1 MILSDGG
8 CFVQALLPN
17 EVHLWWALLNSHEN
31 ELPQCAS
38 LLSDDER
45 KRADRF
51 HHVRHRHRFIKT
63 HSLLRR
69 ILGHYLDSPPDSLC
83 FVRDDNGKPGM
94 NKTGLGKRVPPNIYF
109 NLSHS
114 HDAVLVGIA
123 PDRPIGVDIEYIRP
137 LSNMK
142 AIAARFFSEA
152 EYQAIQA
159 FPLDEQNA
167 GFFKFWTMKEA
178 YLKATGKGLAGLREV
193 RMTGDAMAV
202 GCPEDIVIADAFDKP
217 WSIKPL
223 HPDPGYAAAV
233 AVSGNSAIVPILRQ
247 TEWHVFSDPLMGQ
260 CFVLEKPA

>member
-1 MILSDGG
+1 MQS
-8 CFVQALLPN
+8 LLPS
-17 EVHLWWALLNSHEN
+17 EVHIWWALLDSHED

-38 LLSDDER
+38 LLSNGER
-45 KRADRF
+45 NRADKF
-51 HHVRHRHRFIKT
+51 YHVRHRHRFIKT

-69 ILGHYLDSPPDSLC
+69 ILGHYLDVPPDCLC
-83 FVRDDNGKPGM
+83 FAKDDNGKPVLNQPGAQ
-94 NKTGLGKRVPPNIYF
+94 NIYF

-159 FPLDEQNA
+159 FPLNEQNA
-167 GFFKFWTMKEA
+167 VFFKFWTMKEA

-193 RMTGDAMAV
+193 QTPGDAM
-202 GCPEDIVIADAFDKP
+202 GNGNPEDIVIADASGKP

-223 HPDPGYAAAV
+223 YPGPGYAAAV
-233 AVSGNSAIVPILRQ
+233 AVFGNLTIAPVLRQ
-247 TEWHVFSDPLMGQ
+247 TAWHAFGSPLPGHR
-260 CFVLEKPA
+260 FVLEKPA

>member
-1 MILSDGG
+1 
-8 CFVQALLPN
+8 VQSLLPN
-17 EVHLWWALLNSHEN
+17 EVHIWWALLDSHED

-38 LLSDDER
+38 LLSNDER
-45 KRADRF
+45 KRADKF
-51 HHVRHRHRFIKT
+51 YHVRHRHRFIKT

-69 ILGHYLDSPPDSLC
+69 ILGRYLDVPPDSLC
-83 FVRDDNGKPGM
+83 FAKDDNGKPSL
-94 NKTGLGKRVPPNIYF
+94 NKIGAQNIYF

-159 FPLDEQNA
+159 VPLDEQNA
-167 GFFKFWTMKEA
+167 VFFKFWTMKEA
-178 YLKATGKGLAGLREV
+178 CLKATGKGLAGLREV
-193 RMTGDAMAV
+193 QMPGDAMAARY
-202 GCPEDIVIADAFDKP
+202 PESIVIADASEKL

-223 HPDPGYAAAV
+223 YPGLGYAAAV
-233 AVSGNSAIVPILRQ
+233 SVSGNLGIQPVLRQ
-247 TEWHVFSDPLMGQ
+247 TAWHAFAYPSPGIR
-260 CFVLEKPA
+260 FVLEKPA